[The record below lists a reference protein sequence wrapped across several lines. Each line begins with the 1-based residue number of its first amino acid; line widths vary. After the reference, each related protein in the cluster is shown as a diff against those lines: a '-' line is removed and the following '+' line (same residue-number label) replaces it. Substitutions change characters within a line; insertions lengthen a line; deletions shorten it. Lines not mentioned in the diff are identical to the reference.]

1 MRSPTSTPIVSCCCL
16 KISFLFFAT
25 VIIFFTAGLLL
36 CFEHVDHWELI
47 ASRWRPA
54 FSSHLVNALTG
65 KVELLKTTSPVIRLT
80 RSRSVAAQ
88 LEKPFPEPSLAAT
101 PRGEQSPDAH
111 RNIP

>member
-54 FSSHLVNALTG
+54 FSSHL
-65 KVELLKTTSPVIRLT
+65 IRA
-80 RSRSVAAQ
+80 RSVVQVHPGPPSKSSVNTRLLSLFPFRGISLNKPLCQ
-88 LEKPFPEPSLAAT
+88 LFANFTIGRMAL
-101 PRGEQSPDAH
+101 H
-111 RNIP
+111 